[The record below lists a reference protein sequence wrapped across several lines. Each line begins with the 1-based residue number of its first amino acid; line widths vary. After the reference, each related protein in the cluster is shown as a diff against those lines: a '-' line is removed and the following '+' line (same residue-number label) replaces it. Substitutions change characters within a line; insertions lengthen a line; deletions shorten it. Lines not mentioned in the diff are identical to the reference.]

1 MPLEQSEAVIL
12 RTYPIGEQDKLVVVF
27 SQDKGVFKGVAKGA
41 RKFGNRFGSS
51 LEPMSHVR
59 AFYYEKERQELVTI
73 SNCDLLESYF
83 DVQKDLDV
91 ACALSYFAE
100 LIEEFSPSQSRD
112 DLLYRLMLTLL
123 RGFKER
129 GDVRL
134 LSRYFESWFLRING
148 WLPEFKRCK
157 RCRKPLAEPGWLSP
171 KRDGVYCDI
180 CAPEKRDAVELE
192 VQSFT
197 VWAKKNPP
205 LAEAAAPFSP
215 EALEAV
221 GRTHQRLIVYHLEK
235 EPRTMRFLKKGPFQG
250 PP

>member
-12 RTYPIGEQDKLVVVF
+12 RTYPIGEQDKLVVLF
-27 SQDKGVFKGVAKGA
+27 SQDKGVLKGVAKGA

-73 SNCDLLESYF
+73 SNCDLIESFF

-91 ACALSYFAE
+91 TCALSYFAE
-100 LIEEFSPSQSRD
+100 LIEEFLPARSRD
-112 DLLYRLMLTLL
+112 DLLYRLILSLL
-123 RGFKER
+123 RGFTEK

-157 RCRKPLAEPGWLSP
+157 RCHKPLAEAGWLSP
-171 KRDGVYCDI
+171 TRDGVYCGT
-180 CAPEKRDAVELE
+180 CAPEKRDAVGPE
-192 VQSFT
+192 VLSFT

-205 LAEAAAPFSP
+205 LAEAGAPFAA

-221 GRTHQRLIVYHLEK
+221 RRTHQCIIVFHLEK
-235 EPRTMRFLKKGPFQG
+235 EPRTMRFLKKGPD
-250 PP
+250 